1 MATIQIIVITSSY
14 QVSLKYSAATHKHT
28 VQFDTSVILSSDVV
42 LRTSLSLKE
51 NLAIFKTL
59 QAKTRP
65 LFNNPKSWS
74 LKKNPNLNKPNQTWN
89 SQIPNLSEFF
99 NNLILVSDYRH
110 FVVHSSAIWT
120 TSVKNVRKL
129 LNCLHQRKYHYSNH
143 VVDADSAI
151 FVFSWCSDK
160 SRHALAIHDPD
171 CIRHRLNRA
180 SLESNKKPINNG
192 QIESKNDRI
201 KSQSCE
207 KVAKLMM

>member
-74 LKKNPNLNKPNQTWN
+74 LKKNPNLNKPNQT
-89 SQIPNLSEFF
+89 
-99 NNLILVSDYRH
+99 
-110 FVVHSSAIWT
+110 
-120 TSVKNVRKL
+120 
-129 LNCLHQRKYHYSNH
+129 
-143 VVDADSAI
+143 
-151 FVFSWCSDK
+151 
-160 SRHALAIHDPD
+160 
-171 CIRHRLNRA
+171 
-180 SLESNKKPINNG
+180 
-192 QIESKNDRI
+192 
-201 KSQSCE
+201 
-207 KVAKLMM
+207 